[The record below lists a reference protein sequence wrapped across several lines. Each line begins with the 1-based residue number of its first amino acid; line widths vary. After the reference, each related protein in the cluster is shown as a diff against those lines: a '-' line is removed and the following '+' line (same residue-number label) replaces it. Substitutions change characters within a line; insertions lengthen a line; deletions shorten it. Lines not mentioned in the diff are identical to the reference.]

1 MTFIPVIIPS
11 PQPSPRSQELS
22 RRVGELV
29 EQFRREHPEMNAS
42 EIHQALSMASTRAG
56 SSKGLRT
63 ALLLGVALLTAL
75 LVFTLVVRG

>member
-1 MTFIPVIIPS
+1 MTFVPIIVPP

-42 EIHQALSMASTRAG
+42 EIDQALSMASTRAG
-56 SSKGLRT
+56 STKALRV

-75 LVFTLVVRG
+75 LVFFLRG

>member
-1 MTFIPVIIPS
+1 MTFVPVIIPP

-56 SSKGLRT
+56 SSRSLRI
-63 ALLLGVALLTAL
+63 ALMLGIALLTAL
-75 LVFTLVVRG
+75 LVFALRN